1 VEPQFTSTPAS
12 RFLALRG
19 AREAA
24 PGWARAFAAALRRTT
39 AAVGRTT
46 AAAYWAPAAMGR
58 PGLKASP
65 AALAVGFALLAAGC
79 ANSGPKSTPRTTT
92 SALPVFHRQDMQWLE
107 RVNFG
112 SDAESVAE
120 LHRLGRERYLDRQLL
135 GMEQSL
141 PVPIGAEL
149 TTLAAARPDPARSLA
164 EVSAEYKRI
173 NAMSDGAD
181 KEQAR
186 KALSEQGNKLAYA
199 AIREELLRALYSP
212 SQLDEQLVWFW
223 LNHFSVHQYKAN
235 LRWLVGDYADRAIR
249 PHALGH
255 FEDLV
260 LATLEHPAMLQ
271 YLDNNQNAVGH
282 VNENYAREL
291 MELHTL
297 GVNGGY
303 SQQDVQQLARV
314 LTGVGINAANPP
326 KLKPEW
332 QKLYRRDGAFEFNPA
347 RHDFGDKLFL
357 GHAIKGRGFA
367 EVDEAVS
374 LIVRQPACA
383 RFISRE
389 LATYF
394 VADDPPARLVDRM
407 AQTFM
412 RTDGDI
418 AQVLREM
425 FLAPEL
431 DAALGGKFKDPM
443 RFVISSVRFA
453 YDGRTISNTRPMLN
467 WLNGLGEA
475 PFGRA
480 TPDGY
485 PLTELAWAS
494 SGQMS
499 RRFEIARAI
508 GSGNAG
514 LFDAEDGS
522 SAGGGFPQLSNR
534 LYYEAV
540 EPFLGARTKDALAR
554 ANSQQEWN
562 TFLLASPDFNYE

>member
-1 VEPQFTSTPAS
+1 MTFRRTVDPHRTFNAPPPA
-12 RFLALRG
+12 RVRLPAG
-19 AREAA
+19 
-24 PGWARAFAAALRRTT
+24 AALVT
-39 AAVGRTT
+39 A
-46 AAAYWAPAAMGR
+46 W
-58 PGLKASP
+58 
-65 AALAVGFALLAAGC
+65 ALLTGGC
-79 ANSGPKSTPRTTT
+79 ANPGPKQPVYAAA
-92 SALPVFHRQDMQWLE
+92 ALPVFHRQDTLWLE
-107 RVNFG
+107 RVTFG
-112 SDAESVAE
+112 IDAESVGE
-120 LHRLGRERYLDRQLL
+120 LHRLGRERYLDRQLR
-135 GMEQSL
+135 GPAPAFPA
-141 PVPIGAEL
+141 PVAAEL
-149 TTLAAARPDPARSLA
+149 ANLVAARPEPAQVLA
-164 EVSAEYKRI
+164 DLPTEYKRI
-173 NAMSDGAD
+173 NAMPDGAG

-186 KALSEQGNKLAYA
+186 KALNEAGGKLANQ
-199 AIREELLRALYSP
+199 AIRELLLRAVYSP
-212 SQLDEQLVWFW
+212 SQLDEQVVWFW

-255 FEDLV
+255 FKDLV

-271 YLDNNQNAVGH
+271 YLDNNQNAAGH
-282 VNENYAREL
+282 INENYAREL

-297 GVNGGY
+297 GVHGGY
-303 SQQDVQQLARV
+303 TQQDVQQLARV
-314 LTGVGINAANPP
+314 LTGVGIGTGSAP
-326 KLKPEW
+326 KLKREW
-332 QKLYRRDGAFEFNPA
+332 QNLYRRDGAFEFNPA
-347 RHDFGDKLFL
+347 RHDFGDKVLL
-357 GHAIKGRGFA
+357 GHTIKGRGFE

-389 LATYF
+389 LARYF
-394 VADDPPARLVDRM
+394 VADDPPQRLVDRM
-407 AQTFM
+407 TQTFM
-412 RTDGDI
+412 RSDGDI
-418 AQVLREM
+418 AQLLREM
-425 FLAPEL
+425 LLAPEL

-443 RFVISSVRFA
+443 RFVVSSVRFA

-508 GSGNAG
+508 GSGSAG
-514 LFDAEDGS
+514 LFDAEDDTPPGG
-522 SAGGGFPQLSNR
+522 GGGFPQLSNR

-540 EPFLGARTKDALAR
+540 EPFLGAGAKAALAH

-562 TFLLASPDFNYE
+562 TFLLASPDYNYE